1 MKLSRLFLAIGILF
15 CCCGRSVSQS
25 SDTLLYMG
33 QVIESNAEGL
43 VNSKSLLLLE
53 KIHLPEES
61 KVMERA
67 TFINTEGLV
76 TTYPSII
83 ISVSPDNSFTA
94 ESADGMVSGQG
105 HFFGQPW
112 SWTYFFAEFTSP
124 NGVRIEDENFFSN
137 TSVLTARKTIFLPG
151 GEIHSIMEI
160 SARRI
165 ERFEYDTL
173 SKAINK

>member
-1 MKLSRLFLAIGILF
+1 MKFSRLFFVIGILF
-15 CCCGRSVSQS
+15 CCRGLSVAQS

-33 QVIESNAEGL
+33 QVIESNAEGM
-43 VNSKSLLLLE
+43 VNSRSLLLLE
-53 KIHLPEES
+53 KIHLPGES
-61 KVMERA
+61 KVLEQA
-67 TFINTEGLV
+67 TFINSEGSV

-94 ESADGMVSGQG
+94 ESGDGMVSGQG

-112 SWTYFFAEFTSP
+112 SWTYFFAEFESP
-124 NGVRIEDENFFSN
+124 IGVRIEDENFFSHP
-137 TSVLTARKTIFLPG
+137 SVLTARKTISLPG

-173 SKAINK
+173 LKAVNK